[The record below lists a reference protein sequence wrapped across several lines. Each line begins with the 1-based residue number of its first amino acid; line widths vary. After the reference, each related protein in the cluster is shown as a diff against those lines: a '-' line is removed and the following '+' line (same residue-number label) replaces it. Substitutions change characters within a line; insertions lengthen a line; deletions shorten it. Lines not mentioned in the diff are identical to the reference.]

1 MGSQFHENRPLELKN
16 HSMETFVKNRIF
28 IFSTLLS
35 LFTLAG
41 CGDSGKS
48 KAKLEVSS
56 GFLASNAGFEGGL
69 IISGKNHTTGQIFS
83 VDVVTGVQKQLELPK
98 GQWTF
103 VAVGWDGGT
112 SGGGSTNGGTTNGG
126 TTNGGTTNGGTTSGG
141 TTSGGTTSFG
151 TSLKKFGGVPYCGTT
166 NVLLNASSQTVELN
180 VTPARCGSDDVFAS
194 SQFRETSGD
203 YTFLQLKTL
212 KTCNSFYDH
221 KLGLS
226 PATKIADVLYTRS
239 PPHNPTFCTSADK
252 MPLDLQSK
260 IKSFK
265 IHAINKTPDQPEGSL
280 GFSTSCLVGNQDYY
294 PSASGSGDYPSATTP
309 LRLPTKI
316 PLAIEIFNDNA
327 CTKSVAKYV
336 FKSGLEVEHPES
348 FDSVFHYTDAGNV
361 LLLPGTDVRRA
372 VSPFTYLMPSF
383 KCHDGN
389 GTTINCPTLPI
400 GPLNTTAPYEYHGIN
415 GSSNNELFDSSTK
428 TCAGTYSS
436 SDNSITAITCATDGN
451 GIKLTYSKGTGTNG
465 TVSAIKLNDVI
476 TYRIMFT
483 TALPD
488 GFDSKRVTAYSTLTR
503 LIGFSDNNFPRSFF
517 NGSKDDN
524 EDTFGALSQIRDML
538 DVPGSVIGV
547 QNTSVTFQ
555 QNCLATG
562 PTSKTISI
570 YNNERLTFE
579 TYKVE
584 IENPLLDTPNE
595 YICVSANP
603 GATVANCTNSLNK
616 FHKEMKIF
624 DYKQSALIPSVKI
637 KFSCSESF
645 GKFISQE
652 QNNENNNRRRSEKN
666 YISWNTQSLDT
677 QRFEKASWQ
686 RESELGV
693 DGYKLTNERKSL
705 SRVEKKTEGS
715 YAIWHYGFETRKI
728 GSNPNLWDQR
738 IFNNQYISKDPV
750 SLDPTATICFNIAEI
765 NRPSPNGYKSI
776 FTDTDTTT
784 VAARAAT
791 PLTSGYATFG
801 LVINENW
808 ASQTVAAASCTS
820 TPHVGLS
827 EPNTSF
833 GGVIDFK
840 IDSLNSSLDV
850 LLDALFN

>member
-1 MGSQFHENRPLELKN
+1 M
-16 HSMETFVKNRIF
+16 KNRIF

-112 SGGGSTNGGTTNGG
+112 TIGGTSGGGTTNGG
-126 TTNGGTTNGGTTSGG
+126 TSSGGTTNGGTLGS
-141 TTSGGTTSFG
+141 G

-221 KLGLS
+221 SEGLL
-226 PATKIADVLYTRS
+226 PTTEIYKVLYTKS
-239 PPHNPTFCTSADK
+239 KLLNPTFCTSADK

-280 GFSTSCLVGNQDYY
+280 GFSTSCLVGNQDYN

-336 FKSGLEVEHPES
+336 FKSGLEVENPES

-383 KCHDGN
+383 KCRDN
-389 GTTINCPTLPI
+389 GITLINCPTLPI
-400 GPLNTTAPYEYHGIN
+400 IPLNTTTPFEYHGTNGPSIN
-415 GSSNNELFDSSTK
+415 DTNQPNNELFDSSTK
-428 TCAGTYSS
+428 TCDGTYSS
-436 SDNSITAITCATDGN
+436 TDTSITNIICATDGN
-451 GIKLTYSKGTGTNG
+451 GIRLKYYKGAGTSG
-465 TVSAIKLNDVI
+465 TVSKIRLNGVD
-476 TYRIMFT
+476 TYSIVFT
-483 TALPD
+483 NALAG

-503 LIGFSDNNFPRSFF
+503 LIGFSENNFPRSFF

-538 DVPGSVIGV
+538 DVRGSVIGV
-547 QNTSVTFQ
+547 HNTSVSFKD
-555 QNCLATG
+555 NCLAIG
-562 PTSKTISI
+562 PTSKTLSI

-579 TYKVE
+579 TYRVE
-584 IENPLLDTPNE
+584 IENPLLDSNTPNG
-595 YICVSANP
+595 YICNSNNPAANSCEDP
-603 GATVANCTNSLNK
+603 INK

-624 DYKQSALIPSVKI
+624 DYKESAIIPSVRI

-666 YISWNTQSLDT
+666 YISWNTQSLAT

-686 RESELGV
+686 REYELGV
-693 DGYKLTNERKSL
+693 LTNERKSL
-705 SRVEKKTEGS
+705 SRVEMKTEVS
-715 YAIWHYGFETRKI
+715 YAIWDYGFETRNK
-728 GSNPNLWDQR
+728 GSTWGER
-738 IFNNQYISKDPV
+738 IFNNQYISKD
-750 SLDPTATICFNIAEI
+750 SAATICFNIPEI
-765 NRPSPNGYKSI
+765 NSPNPTVYKSI
-776 FTDTDTTT
+776 FTDSTLAT
-784 VAARAAT
+784 ARSAL
-791 PLTSGYATFG
+791 PLSSSSNAISGLTIKDDW
-801 LVINENW
+801 V
-808 ASQTVAAASCTS
+808 SQTVAPTLCSN
-820 TPHVGLS
+820 TPHAGLS
-827 EPNTSF
+827 SPNTRF
-833 GGVIDFK
+833 NGEIDFK
-840 IDSLNSSLDV
+840 IDSLNSSLD
-850 LLDALFN
+850 ALFN